1 MIHLA
6 ALRRNERDVTG
17 VLGLEQL
24 LLHSQPVTGRIK
36 DWIHDK
42 MRVEVPSSALGSIG
56 EIVGKIALLLF
67 VGRSSFHYTAPL
79 VVVFLGLQ

>member
-24 LLHSQPVTGRIK
+24 LNHSQPVTGRIK

-42 MRVEVPSSALGSIG
+42 MRAEVPSSAL
-56 EIVGKIALLLF
+56 
-67 VGRSSFHYTAPL
+67 
-79 VVVFLGLQ
+79 